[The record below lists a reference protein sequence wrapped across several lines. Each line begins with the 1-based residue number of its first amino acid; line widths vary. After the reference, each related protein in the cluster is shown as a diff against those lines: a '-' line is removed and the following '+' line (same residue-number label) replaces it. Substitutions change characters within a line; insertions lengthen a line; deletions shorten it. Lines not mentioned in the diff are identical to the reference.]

1 MTARVTTTARVTSK
15 RTQWSALKGRAA
27 GYRSGL
33 EELVAEQLKEHGIE
47 FTYEGYPLKYEVPAR
62 LAKYTADFVLPN
74 GIIIE
79 TKGRFVTADR
89 TKHRLIREQFP
100 DLDIRFV
107 FSNPNATIGKKS
119 KTTYA
124 MWCER
129 LGIPFAKRL
138 IPEEWLRERP
148 LKKRLDAAKRVLDW
162 TPPK

>member
-1 MTARVTTTARVTSK
+1 MPVK
-15 RTQWSALKGRAA
+15 KNQWSALKGRAA

-33 EELVAEQLKEHGIE
+33 EEAVAEQLRRRGID
-47 FTYEGYPLKYEVPAR
+47 FTYEGYPLKYVVPER

-89 TKHRLIREQFP
+89 TKHRLIKEQYP

-129 LGIPFAKRL
+129 LGILYAKQL
-138 IPEEWLRERP
+138 IPDVWLKERP
-148 LKKRLDAAKRVLDW
+148 RKDRIDAAKRVLNW
-162 TPPK
+162 QPS

>member
-1 MTARVTTTARVTSK
+1 MARKTN
-15 RTQWSALKGRAA
+15 QWSALKGRAA

-33 EELVAEQLKEHGIE
+33 EEAVSAQLKQLDVPFE
-47 FTYEGYPLKYEVPAR
+47 YELHVLKYTVPER
-62 LAKYTADFVLPN
+62 LAKYTPDFVLPN
-74 GIIIE
+74 GIVIE

-89 TKHRLIREQFP
+89 TKHRLIKEQFP

-129 LGIPFAKRL
+129 LGIQYAKAL
-138 IPEEWLRERP
+138 VPVAWVREKSNKSRI
-148 LKKRLDAAKRVLDW
+148 DAAIAVLEW

>member
-1 MTARVTTTARVTSK
+1 MASQK
-15 RTQWSALKGRAA
+15 TQWSALKGRAA

-33 EELVAEQLKEHGIE
+33 EELVADQLTAAGIR
-47 FTYEGYPLKYEVPAR
+47 FAYEGFPLKYTVPER

-74 GIIIE
+74 GIIVE

-89 TKHRLIREQFP
+89 TKHRLIKEQHP

-124 MWCER
+124 MWCDR
-129 LGIPFAKRL
+129 LGIQYAKRL
-138 IPEEWLRERP
+138 IPEAWLKEKPRKDRI
-148 LKKRLDAAKRVLDW
+148 DAAKRVLNW
-162 TPPK
+162 QPS